1 MSVTRRVATRGIA
14 VAIGAVALCVTA
26 SDARA
31 QDARMS
37 TVDLAQTQLTVPTK
51 VTVGKRFVVLD
62 TVENLGDTSSP
73 LTVTGFCLAKTDV
86 CTATDLKVAARRVP
100 ALMGGAQH
108 SSESPMTLPDTVEPG
123 SYFIVVT
130 ANANNDVQERSRVN
144 NVRAAPVEVEGKK
157 KK

>member
-37 TVDLAQTQLTVPTK
+37 TVDLAQTQLTVPKK

-123 SYFIVVT
+123 SYFMVVT

>member
-37 TVDLAQTQLTVPTK
+37 TVDLAQTQLTVPKK

-123 SYFIVVT
+123 SYVMVVT

>member
-1 MSVTRRVATRGIA
+1 MSLTRRVATRGIA

-37 TVDLAQTQLTVPTK
+37 TVDLAQTQLTVPKK

>member
-1 MSVTRRVATRGIA
+1 MSLTRRVATRGIA

-37 TVDLAQTQLTVPTK
+37 TVDLAQTQLTVPKK

-86 CTATDLKVAARRVP
+86 CTPTDLKVAARRVP
-100 ALMGGAQH
+100 ALLGGAQH

-123 SYFIVVT
+123 SYFMVVT

>member
-1 MSVTRRVATRGIA
+1 MSLTRRVPTRGIA
-14 VAIGAVALCVTA
+14 VAIGAAALCMVTI
-26 SDARA
+26 DAWA
-31 QDARMS
+31 QDPRMS
-37 TVDLAQTQLTVPTK
+37 TVDLAQTQLTVPKK

-86 CTATDLKVAARRVP
+86 CTATDLKIAARRVP
-100 ALMGGAQH
+100 ALLGGAQH

-123 SYFIVVT
+123 NYFIVVT

-144 NVRAAPVEVEGKK
+144 NVRSAPVEVEGKK

>member
-1 MSVTRRVATRGIA
+1 
-14 VAIGAVALCVTA
+14 
-26 SDARA
+26 
-31 QDARMS
+31 MS
-37 TVDLAQTQLTVPTK
+37 TVDLAQTQLTVPKK